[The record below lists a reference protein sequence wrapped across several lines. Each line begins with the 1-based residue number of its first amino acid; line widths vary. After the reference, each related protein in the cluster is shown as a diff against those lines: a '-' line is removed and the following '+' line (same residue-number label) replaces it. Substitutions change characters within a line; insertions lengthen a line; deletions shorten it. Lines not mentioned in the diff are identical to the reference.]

1 MQKYLRDKLAIF
13 LFFVSSLI
21 VLAVAVTTS
30 VMVNSISGFLEENVE
45 GRLLSLS
52 RAAAEIVDPAELDAL
67 VEPADIKS
75 PLFSELKQR
84 LIDFAEESNVL
95 YVYYMRP
102 AEDGLLQFIID
113 NDLTEDT
120 VNLATPP
127 LPPEDAPMSALGGV
141 AITSGLGNY
150 SEGYTGLLSSFSP
163 VFDEEGRVIAVAG
176 VDISDEQIMQTRNI
190 ITLLTVL
197 MLIAMAG
204 VMTGGCLS
212 LGLYKRKETE
222 ARNASRAKGDFLA
235 NMSHEMR
242 TPLNAVI
249 GMTAIAKG
257 SSDPKKKD
265 YCLERIEE
273 ASTHLLGVINDILDM
288 SKIEANKFE
297 LSSANFVFEAV
308 LKRAADVIGFRAEE
322 KHLDFTVHADERIPR
337 VLTGDDQRLAQVIT
351 NLLSNAVKFTP
362 EHGEIRLDAQLTE
375 ETDGLCTIRISVSDT
390 GIGVSDEQKSRL
402 FTSFE
407 QADSSTSRRFGGTGL
422 GLAISKR
429 IVEMMDG
436 TIWVESAPG
445 RGSVF
450 LFTMRMRRAFSDMKQ
465 ELSALESAGAASGE
479 AARTDEAGC
488 FAGRCIL
495 LAEDIEINREIVMS
509 LLAPTAIDI
518 DCAVNGTEAVRM
530 FGEAPARYDMIFMDL
545 QMPEMDGYE
554 ATRRIRALDRPR
566 AKEIPI
572 IAMTANVFREDI
584 EKCLEA
590 GMNGHVGKPL
600 DLAEVM
606 MRLRACFSSPVLS
619 SPLQDGDGPRG

>member
-1 MQKYLRDKLAIF
+1 MQKYLKDKFAMF
-13 LFFVSSLI
+13 LFFASSFI
-21 VLAVAVTTS
+21 VLAVAVATG
-30 VMVNSISGFLEENVE
+30 VMVNSISGFLKENIEEK
-45 GRLLSLS
+45 LLSLS
-52 RAAAEIVDPAELDAL
+52 RVAAEIVNPEELDAL
-67 VEPADIKS
+67 AEPSDMDS

-84 LIDFAEESNVL
+84 LIDFAEESDIM
-95 YVYYMRP
+95 YVYYMRS
-102 AEDGLLQFIID
+102 AEGGLLQFIID

-141 AITSGLGNY
+141 AATSGLGNY
-150 SEGYTGLLSSFSP
+150 SDGYTGLLSSFSP
-163 VFDEEGRVIAVAG
+163 IFDEEGRVVAIAG
-176 VDISDEQIMQTRNI
+176 VDISDEQIMQTRDI
-190 ITLLTVL
+190 ITLLTAL

-204 VMTGGCLS
+204 VITGGCLS
-212 LGLYKRKETE
+212 LSLYRRKERE

-249 GMTAIAKG
+249 GMTTIAKG
-257 SSDPKKKD
+257 ASESAKKD
-265 YCLERIEE
+265 YCLDRIEE

-297 LSSANFVFEAV
+297 LSCTDFVFADTLRKV
-308 LKRAADVIGFRAEE
+308 ADVVNFRVEE
-322 KHLDFTVHADERIPR
+322 KHLDFAVHADNEIPR
-337 VLTGDDQRLAQVIT
+337 VLTGDEQRLAQVIT

-362 EHGEIRLDAQLTE
+362 EHGKIRLDARLTE

-407 QADSSTSRRFGGTGL
+407 QADSSTSRKFGGTGL

-436 TIWVESAPG
+436 TIWVESAKD

-450 LFTMRMRRAFSDMKQ
+450 LFTIRMRRASSDAKQ
-465 ELSALESAGAASGE
+465 ALPGPGPAGAAGRE
-479 AARTDEAGC
+479 AARADEIGC
-488 FAGRCIL
+488 FEGRSIL
-495 LAEDIEINREIVMS
+495 LAEDIEINREIVLS
-509 LLAPTAIDI
+509 LLAPTGIKI

-554 ATRRIRALDRPR
+554 ATRRIRALDFSG
-566 AKEIPI
+566 AKTIPI

-584 EKCLEA
+584 EKCLDA

-606 MRLRACFSSPVLS
+606 TKLRACFSSS
-619 SPLQDGDGPRG
+619 ASPSPPKGNGTRD